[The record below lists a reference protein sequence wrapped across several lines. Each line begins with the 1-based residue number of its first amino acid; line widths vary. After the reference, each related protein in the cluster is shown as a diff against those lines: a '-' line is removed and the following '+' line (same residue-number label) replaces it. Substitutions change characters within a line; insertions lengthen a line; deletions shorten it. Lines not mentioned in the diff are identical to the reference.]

1 MGNGVFIQKAKLNC
15 LKKVL
20 IISYYWPPAGGPGVQ
35 RWLKFCT
42 YLPQYGIEPIVYIP
56 ENPSYPI
63 IDHHIKNEVPE
74 GIQILKQPI
83 FEPYNLASKL
93 GGKSPTEISS
103 GVIPPEA
110 SQTRKQKMLLWIR
123 GNFFIPDA
131 RKNWV
136 KPSISF
142 LTKKIEEH
150 AIDTIITTGPP
161 HSLHLIGLGLKR
173 KLNVNWIADF
183 RDPWTSIGY
192 HKKMRL
198 TKTAANKHI
207 ELENE
212 VLNTADKIIVTSKGT
227 QLEFAQKTTQPI
239 HIITNG
245 FEPSIKEKNTV
256 LDQKFSLAHI
266 GSLLSARNPL
276 ILWEA
281 LSELLTENDQFAAS
295 FELKFAG
302 VVSATVM
309 QSITS
314 YGLKKYVTNLGYIS
328 HKKAV
333 ELQHQSQVLLL
344 IEIDSSETQMII
356 PGKLFEYI
364 QSRRPILSLGPLK
377 ADFSA
382 IISETC
388 TGTFFTYTE
397 KELLKNQICVYFEL
411 YLKNNLS
418 VSPQGIEKYTR
429 KNLTAQLAQLLNN

>member
-1 MGNGVFIQKAKLNC
+1 M
-15 LKKVL
+15 

-42 YLPQYGIEPIVYIP
+42 YLPQFGIDPIVYVP

-63 IDHHIKNEVPE
+63 IDHNLKKELPQGV
-74 GIQILKQPI
+74 QVLKQPI

-93 GGKSPTEISS
+93 GGKAPSEISS
-103 GVIPPEA
+103 GIIPPEA
-110 SQTRKQKMLLWIR
+110 SQTRKQKLLLWIR

-136 KPSISF
+136 KPSVTF
-142 LTKKIEEH
+142 LTKIIEQE
-150 AIDTIITTGPP
+150 AIDAIITSGPP
-161 HSLHLIGLGLKR
+161 HSMHLIGLGLKK
-173 KLNVNWIADF
+173 KLNVHWIADF

-198 TKTAANKHI
+198 TKKAAKKHI
-207 ELENE
+207 DLENE

-227 QLEFAQKTTQPI
+227 KQEFEQKTKQPI
-239 HIITNG
+239 HVITNG
-245 FEPSIKEKNTV
+245 FEPSKGEV
-256 LDQKFSLAHI
+256 VLDLDQKFSLAHI

-281 LSELLTENDQFAAS
+281 LSELVAENNQFAAS

-302 VVSATVM
+302 VVSETVM
-309 QSITS
+309 QSIVQ
-314 YGLKKYVTNLGYIS
+314 YGLEAYVTNLGYVS
-328 HKKAV
+328 HKKAL

-344 IEIDSSETQMII
+344 IEIDSEETQMII

-364 QSRRPILSLGPLK
+364 QSGRPILSLGPPK

-382 IISETC
+382 IINETK
-388 TGTFFTYTE
+388 TGSFFQYTE
-397 KELLKNQICVYFEL
+397 KQLLKDQIMIYFDQ
-411 YLKNNLS
+411 YLKNTLV
-418 VSPQGIEKYTR
+418 VSPEGIEKYTR
-429 KNLTAQLAQLLNN
+429 KNLTKQLAQMLNN